1 MRKTIGEDY
10 GTKRGPKI
18 LNYRNIL
25 ALSASFPEHAAI
37 SSMIDKVPVKL
48 HACAACKCQDGACPS
63 FTLCRKRILIV
74 GGFARMESLYRQV
87 IEGMDGVFDYHD
99 GNVKNGAK
107 KLEGRLKRADLVL
120 CLINCNSHAAC
131 SIAKS
136 VAKRHRKSV
145 YMLPNSGLTVVFK
158 AVRGESPT
166 RTAAR

>member
-1 MRKTIGEDY
+1 MRKTIGEDC
-10 GTKRGPKI
+10 GTKHEPKI

-25 ALSASFPEHAAI
+25 ASNASFPETAAI
-37 SSMIDKVPVKL
+37 SASRDKVPIKL
-48 HACAACKCQDGACPS
+48 QDCAACGCQGVACPS

-74 GGFARMESLYRQV
+74 GGLARMESLYRQV
-87 IEGMDGVFDYHD
+87 IENMDGVFDYHD

-131 SIAKS
+131 LIAKS
-136 VAKRHRKSV
+136 VAKRHHKSV
-145 YMLPNSGLTVVFK
+145 FMLPNSGLTVVSQ
-158 AVRGESPT
+158 AVRGQSLT